1 MLRSCFDFISALFQL
16 PRPAISLLRH
26 SRAPPFA
33 AMASPRSLCGEVDVR
48 AERRWAHATGFGQ
61 VREFDFPRYVSCPIE
76 DFFLDLNTV
85 HFRLVEPASTSV
97 QSLADDLERVSPQSL
112 GSILLRHTYW
122 PKMLQAVLTELHAR
136 GKKRK
141 QQENTEAR
149 KKRKQQEEPAAV
161 LTELEA
167 EAEAE
172 AESSSK
178 SESYGDFLE
187 SYNVSSE
194 IETEAEASLS
204 VPPVPKASAAS
215 SSSSIS
221 LK

>member
-1 MLRSCFDFISALFQL
+1 
-16 PRPAISLLRH
+16 
-26 SRAPPFA
+26 
-33 AMASPRSLCGEVDVR
+33 MASPRSLWGEVDVR
-48 AERRWAHATGFGQ
+48 AERRWAHATGFGFGQ
-61 VREFDFPRYVSCPIE
+61 VDFPRYVSCPIE

-112 GSILLRHTYW
+112 GSILLRYIHW

-161 LTELEA
+161 LTEL